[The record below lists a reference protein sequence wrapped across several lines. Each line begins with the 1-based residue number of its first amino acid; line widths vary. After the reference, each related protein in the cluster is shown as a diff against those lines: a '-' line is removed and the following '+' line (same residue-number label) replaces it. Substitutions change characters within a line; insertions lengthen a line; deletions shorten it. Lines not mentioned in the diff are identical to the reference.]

1 MDKLP
6 DVVSGADGCE
16 VVLPA
21 AGETSMR
28 LRMRRECGLK
38 LTLEVEC
45 EPQLLEI
52 LQEWERGKAATA
64 LALGGPEQTAC
75 FGLRAGNRGRPE
87 PVLPRSPK
95 PVGGRSYWRSV
106 MGFPLKLDG
115 CAAEPEDPGLEP
127 TVLDR
132 CVPTTQ
138 REAVALLGDWVDEFT
153 AQHCL
158 ACAWQEFLQGKLARR
173 KAHANGDE

>member
-16 VVLPA
+16 LVLPA

-38 LTLEVEC
+38 LTLEVQC

-64 LALGGPEQTAC
+64 LALGGLEQTG
-75 FGLRAGNRGRPE
+75 GLGLKVGNRGRLE
-87 PVLPRSPK
+87 PVLPRRPE
-95 PVGGRSYWRSV
+95 PVDGRSYSV
-106 MGFPLKLDG
+106 KSFSLTTGKR
-115 CAAEPEDPGLEP
+115 AAETKMPMPAP
-127 TVLDR
+127 TALDR
-132 CVPTTQ
+132 CLPISS

-158 ACAWQEFLQGKLARR
+158 ACAWQEFLQGKLAER